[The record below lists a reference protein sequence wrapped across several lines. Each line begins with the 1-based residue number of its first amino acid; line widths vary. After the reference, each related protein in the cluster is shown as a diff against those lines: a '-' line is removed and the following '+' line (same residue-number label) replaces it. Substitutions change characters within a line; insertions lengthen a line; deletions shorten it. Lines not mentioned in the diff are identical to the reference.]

1 MDASPSTSDT
11 SYMSID
17 LDSSI
22 LHQVQKAIH
31 RYDLST
37 CTDCLMFDLPLVH
50 ACVHIYRSLEPR
62 VPESEP
68 GFEVNICGTNQHSC
82 IIHVLLSIDLQQL
95 PNRSL
100 RMMKKYPYP
109 KASNQLPSLSPYQVT
124 MQIFSQSMIH
134 I

>member
-37 CTDCLMFDLPLVH
+37 CTDCLMFDLHVPH
-50 ACVHIYRSLEPR
+50 AKVVYVYIYRYILHY
-62 VPESEP
+62 
-68 GFEVNICGTNQHSC
+68 QHSC
-82 IIHVLLSIDLQQL
+82 IIPLLIDLQQPL
-95 PNRSL
+95 NRSL

-109 KASNQLPSLSPYQVT
+109 RA
-124 MQIFSQSMIH
+124 
-134 I
+134 